1 MTTNPSTSSDFNPRS
16 LAGATPYGQSFSSVG
31 DRFQSTLPCGSDL
44 LLSFQPLAI
53 DNFNPRSL
61 AGATTANSVPRQSI
75 INFNPRSL
83 AGATTYRQ
91 THQDTSKHFNPRS
104 LAGATHI
111 DAVGSCDGKISIHA
125 PLRERPWCDRQKGCL
140 RTFQSTLPCGSDVF
154 FLFFVLQCNDFNP
167 RSLAGATERFAWL
180 IHPGTI
186 SIHAPLRERPAGC
199 CKPN

>member
-104 LAGATHI
+104 LAGATEYVCGQFEH
-111 DAVGSCDGKISIHA
+111 
-125 PLRERPWCDRQKGCL
+125 PL
-140 RTFQSTLPCGSDVF
+140 FQSTLPCGSDSGDIAKV
-154 FLFFVLQCNDFNP
+154 
-167 RSLAGATERFAWL
+167 
-180 IHPGTI
+180 
-186 SIHAPLRERPAGC
+186 
-199 CKPN
+199 

>member
-1 MTTNPSTSSDFNPRS
+1 MLILRQAAFQSTLPCGSDIRMTTNPSTSSDFNPRS

-83 AGATTYRQ
+83 AGATGITPTQNTGFR
-91 THQDTSKHFNPRS
+91 DFNPRS
-104 LAGATHI
+104 LAGATLI
-111 DAVGSCDGKISIHA
+111 DLVLSAVAVFQSTLPCGSDFYEPLTEKRFDISIHA
-125 PLRERPWCDRQKGCL
+125 PLRERPNSFCI
-140 RTFQSTLPCGSDVF
+140 
-154 FLFFVLQCNDFNP
+154 
-167 RSLAGATERFAWL
+167 LARA
-180 IHPGTI
+180 
-186 SIHAPLRERPAGC
+186 
-199 CKPN
+199 